1 MIIEYD
7 IFCFNRTLRITFP
20 DNTSVSKNTILKCLD
35 TYYDS
40 WHSTEDAQCTPL
52 EEYMMICLSIICND
66 WISWESIDN

>member
-1 MIIEYD
+1 MIVEYD

-20 DNTSVSKNTILKCLD
+20 DNTSVSKNTILKCLNI
-35 TYYDS
+35 YYDS
-40 WHSTEDAQCTPL
+40 WHSMEDAQYMPL